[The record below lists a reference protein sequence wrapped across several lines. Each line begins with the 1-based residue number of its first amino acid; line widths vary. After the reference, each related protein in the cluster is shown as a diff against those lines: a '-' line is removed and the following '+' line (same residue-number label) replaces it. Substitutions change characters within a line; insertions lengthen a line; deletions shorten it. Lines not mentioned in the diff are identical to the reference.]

1 MSGACIETTTT
12 SVNRNRQIAWQLA
25 LAYPL
30 VVLILCSAVRYEA
43 TQLWQT
49 ASGMILISLV
59 LVSAVT
65 DFLWCKIPNWATY
78 SAFGWA
84 IVINALAQFAGPELA
99 PKLGAVGLTDCLA
112 GAFIPFFFMLVI
124 FSMTGGGAGDVK
136 LTAAMGA
143 YLGLSQVVDAI
154 LLSFVFAGGLA
165 LIRAVWI
172 LGPWNLVQSVVR
184 GIGSW
189 LLPVWIQRPNKEQ
202 STFMRQPMPLGPS
215 FALGVGMVMF
225 NLNVQRLIELLNS
238 LL

>member
-1 MSGACIETTTT
+1 MSGVCIETTTT
-12 SVNRNRQIAWQLA
+12 AVNRNRQIAWQLA
-25 LAYPL
+25 LAFPL
-30 VVLILCSAVRYEA
+30 VILILCSAVRYEA

-49 ASGMILISLV
+49 ACGMILISLV

-65 DFLWCKIPNWATY
+65 DLLWCKIPNWATY

-84 IVINALAQFAGPELA
+84 IAINALAQFAGPELS

-143 YLGLSQVVDAI
+143 YLGLNQVVDAI
-154 LLSFVFAGGLA
+154 LLSFILAGGFA
-165 LIRAVWI
+165 LIRAVWV
-172 LGPWNLVQSVVR
+172 LGPWNLVQLVVR
-184 GIGSW
+184 SVGSR
-189 LLPVWIQRPNKEQ
+189 LLPVWVQPPDRQQ
-202 STFMRQPMPLGPS
+202 SAFMRQPMPLGPS
-215 FALGVGMVMF
+215 FALGVVMVMF